1 MMLNKVK
8 SLLIE
13 TRVNLVYNFIL
24 NLNIDSIFGFL
35 SWFPGINIINE
46 LPINHI
52 V

>member
-35 SWFPGINIINE
+35 S
-46 LPINHI
+46 
-52 V
+52 